1 MKIYSNVWSVQQ
13 LLSRRIVLS
22 SKAGIKDN
30 ILAKKRVLAL
40 NMCNFPMYIS
50 FQTCC
55 TLSEQKVAPSCLKD
69 PPRWEEA
76 VDDDCR
82 SRRVAD
88 CLPSKSIS
96 PSARFNTG
104 GNQLSRDLMD
114 ANFAWLFPL
123 TSFLPK
129 HSKLQIMWFVIS
141 DLTDPF
147 SYRLIIHQK
156 EALWSIIS
164 KSWFL
169 QCVSYGELE

>member
-30 ILAKKRVLAL
+30 ILAKK
-40 NMCNFPMYIS
+40 S
-50 FQTCC
+50 FSSQHVQLSPCFQFC
-55 TLSEQKVAPSCLKD
+55 TLSEQKVAQSWLQD

-88 CLPSKSIS
+88 CLPSKSTS

-164 KSWFL
+164 KSWLL